1 MMRSPCGIKPQLCDS
16 AERTE
21 MSREEAMAEWRGI
34 IDAKHLTRDGNLRI
48 KKKTPH
54 FHKSRSKSK
63 KCWLLA
69 LKTVSKKKKKEGDSP
84 VNMARRR
91 GGEGEVGRG
100 SAGSSS
106 EEEGREARGSPS
118 ESSAGGRH

>member
-48 KKKTPH
+48 KKKPPP
-54 FHKSRSKSK
+54 FSQLPIEIEEMLAPRAKNSVK
-63 KCWLLA
+63 K
-69 LKTVSKKKKKEGDSP
+69 KKKKKET
-84 VNMARRR
+84 RL
-91 GGEGEVGRG
+91 
-100 SAGSSS
+100 
-106 EEEGREARGSPS
+106 
-118 ESSAGGRH
+118 